1 MFYKMWRLLK
11 TKFKECSEYLAKMGM
26 KKSFFC
32 AIATISTFA
41 FCLVVAGIFDADY
54 FSNYYKKSSMKE
66 VVSTEISKVTTVA
79 TATTLENSKSTMTT
93 SFTTLSTALT
103 STETITTIAETMQEE
118 ISEAIGYSELED
130 TTYTTVS
137 TNSYESGEL
146 YEVDENIS
154 QTEMSGEAFSAGI
167 GQYGYNID
175 PSEYDVLAQ
184 IMAHEGGGCEVAV
197 RERIGI
203 CFLNRFCNPEFNS
216 FSLWECKNAP
226 YQYFYEYYP
235 YDEETA
241 ELAKNLI
248 DVYNSGA
255 EAWEVFCVE
264 RYLTCTTVYQRND
277 YIVSGTNYVYDEIIC
292 TSDGF
297 TAHMYYSS

>member
-41 FCLVVAGIFDADY
+41 FCLVVASIFDGDY
-54 FSNYYKKSSMKE
+54 ISNYYGKSSIKE
-66 VVSTEISKVTTVA
+66 VVSTEIGKST
-79 TATTLENSKSTMTT
+79 TATTLDASKSTVTTCFTTT
-93 SFTTLSTALT
+93 SKRTT
-103 STETITTIAETMQEE
+103 STELITTTAEIMQEE
-118 ISEAIGYSELED
+118 ISKATGYSELED

-137 TNSYESGEL
+137 ISSYKSGEFC
-146 YEVDENIS
+146 EADENIG
-154 QTEMSGEAFSAGI
+154 QTEMYDDAFSEVV

-203 CFLNRFCNPEFNS
+203 CFLNRFCNPEFNNS
-216 FSLWECKNAP
+216 SLWECKNAP

-255 EAWEVFCVE
+255 EAWEAFCAE
-264 RYLTCTTVYQRND
+264 RYLTSTTVYQRND

-292 TSDGF
+292 TSEGF
-297 TAHMYYSS
+297 TAHLYYSS